1 MRAVS
6 LLIAAAALPCQ
17 SAAARNDLRRQHLRT
32 KRGHQRQLQS
42 GEYRLMRA
50 PKIID
55 GMKKTRIGSR
65 DVDRDG
71 ITVKVSDDGSIGV
84 TVDVDVGVDV
94 SVGGSGSDETGE
106 PECIEWETA
115 YIVASSKSSKSSSKS
130 GKGSKGGKSSKS
142 AGKSAKMIPLK
153 KCVAYSTDQPT
164 AEPVSIV
171 TPSPS
176 ETEEMTT
183 QSVRDQICV
192 IECIFFLSFANV
204 SSTLILFINDKH
216 SLLQTEHVLHPY
228 QR

>member
-1 MRAVS
+1 
-6 LLIAAAALPCQ
+6 
-17 SAAARNDLRRQHLRT
+17 
-32 KRGHQRQLQS
+32 
-42 GEYRLMRA
+42 MRA

-65 DVDRDG
+65 VVDRDG
-71 ITVKVSDDGSIGV
+71 ITVKVSDDGTIGV
-84 TVDVDVGVDV
+84 TVDVDVGVD

-142 AGKSAKMIPLK
+142 AGKSAKMIPVK
-153 KCVAYSTDQPT
+153 KCVAYSTYQPT

-183 QSVRDQICV
+183 QSVRDEICV
-192 IECIFFLSFANV
+192 VECILRCFHL
-204 SSTLILFINDKH
+204 LIYLP
-216 SLLQTEHVLHPY
+216 Q
-228 QR
+228 